1 MQTGSKEGF
10 VDVDVAQAAKELLI
24 EQQRLET
31 RAATVKQ
38 RDKVGEFDFKR
49 IGSLEGELGGPGDAA
64 KAPDV
69 VEEQEP
75 LVEDELCSRVRRA
88 RAVVE

>member
-24 EQQRLET
+24 EQESLEA
-31 RAATVKQ
+31 RAATGEE
-38 RDKVGEFDFKR
+38 RGKVGEFDFER
-49 IGSLEGELGGPGDAA
+49 IGALRGKLGGPGDAA

-69 VEEQEP
+69 VEE
-75 LVEDELCSRVRRA
+75 
-88 RAVVE
+88 